1 MGGTTVVCAGGIVLL
16 LLQLGWPAMV
26 DHSISMEYFDNDD
39 GDVYD
44 IVDEKELA
52 QNSSLISVTKRV
64 KEKIFDTI
72 SLSTIVYLVG

>member
-1 MGGTTVVCAGGIVLL
+1 MGGPTVVCAGGIVLL
-16 LLQLGWPAMV
+16 LLQLGWPAMA

-52 QNSSLISVTKRV
+52 QNSSLISVSKRV
-64 KEKIFDTI
+64 KEKIFDTF
-72 SLSTIVYLVG
+72 L

>member
-52 QNSSLISVTKRV
+52 QNSSLISVSKRV